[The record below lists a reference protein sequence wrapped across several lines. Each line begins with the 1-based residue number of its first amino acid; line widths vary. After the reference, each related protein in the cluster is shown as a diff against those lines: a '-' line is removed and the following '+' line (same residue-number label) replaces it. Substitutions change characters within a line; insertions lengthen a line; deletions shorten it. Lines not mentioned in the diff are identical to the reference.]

1 MGLKLVERLKGFLT
15 AINVEP
21 AWFLYFVGIGMF
33 YMPSQ
38 VPLKSLPKKKI
49 HIEENF
55 KGALPG
61 EGVQSESRPLLCN
74 L

>member
-1 MGLKLVERLKGFLT
+1 MVPARMGVRLVERLKEFVR

-38 VPLKSLPKKKI
+38 VTISQILKDS
-49 HIEENF
+49 
-55 KGALPG
+55 
-61 EGVQSESRPLLCN
+61 
-74 L
+74 